1 MKRFLYSYGGFDRSY
16 LQDYLNLYC
25 LIMNPPKEKLSKIEK
40 VLISAISNPKK
51 LTYRD
56 LYSKKILS
64 ILLDTNRPT
73 VQIMILFLS
82 KPKKKL

>member
-1 MKRFLYSYGGFDRSY
+1 
-16 LQDYLNLYC
+16 
-25 LIMNPPKEKLSKIEK
+25 MNPPKEKLSKIEK